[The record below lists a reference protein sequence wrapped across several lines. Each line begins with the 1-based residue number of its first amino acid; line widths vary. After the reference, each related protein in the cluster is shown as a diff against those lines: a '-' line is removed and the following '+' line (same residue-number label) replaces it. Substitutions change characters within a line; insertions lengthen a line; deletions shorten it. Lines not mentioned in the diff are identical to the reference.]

1 MPANTPPQLAN
12 KYILTDLDGKKH
24 LVPKPLLKNDI
35 AYKLSPEVIMWNL
48 VGRHDAQP
56 FMVSMEF

>member
-35 AYKLSPEVIMWNL
+35 AYKLSPEVIM
-48 VGRHDAQP
+48 
-56 FMVSMEF
+56 